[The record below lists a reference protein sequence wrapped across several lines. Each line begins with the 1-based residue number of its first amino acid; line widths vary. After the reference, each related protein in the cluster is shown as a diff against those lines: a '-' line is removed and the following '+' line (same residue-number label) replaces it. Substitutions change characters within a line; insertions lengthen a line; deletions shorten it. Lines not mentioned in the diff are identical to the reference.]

1 MSGKTR
7 NLPTEIFI
15 TGNWDANTNT
25 TSYNDALES
34 GIGNP
39 DEKYRVTVA
48 GNTNL
53 DGINSWALNDI
64 AYFDYYTRTW
74 QKIDNQTNSG
84 VTGSGTL
91 NYIPLWTPSGT
102 QLGNSI
108 ITQSA
113 GGNAI
118 QIGTT
123 FLVDNTAKQ
132 VGINK
137 ISSLAASLHIVGSG
151 ATSGTSS
158 LIIQNATPTTLFEIK
173 DDGQVSSASGY
184 WQGTNKILYINP
196 NSTARNLF
204 VGEESGNNT
213 LTNNNN
219 VGVGFNTLKALT
231 SGSNNFALGKDVL
244 QNLTNA
250 HNNIG
255 IGSQALQNTVDGNA
269 NIAIGAN
276 SLYSATTC
284 NHNVA
289 IGDTSCHYFSTASFN
304 VAIGRSSLMSN
315 NTGSEN
321 VVIGYAA
328 MDSCGSNV
336 NRNTAIGNN
345 ALRYATS
352 NYGVAIG
359 FNALLNITS
368 GHTNIGIGYR
378 AGELIADNVTPN
390 QTSDSSMY
398 IGFLTKPSANGNT
411 NEMVFGYNA
420 TGNGSNSVTLGN
432 TSIEKTILQGRVGI
446 GTVTPNSM
454 FHNAGSVSET
464 KITTVSTGIHT
475 VLAAE
480 YIFNCTGTCTI
491 ELPSI
496 AATDIG
502 IGKVYKIFAAEG
514 VTVTVTPN
522 GADTIDGA
530 ASATVIGWGMITL
543 RCLSAGN
550 WRVGD

>member
-53 DGINSWALNDI
+53 DGINAWALNDI

-137 ISSLAASLHIVGSG
+137 SSLLAASLHIVGSG

-173 DDGQVSSASGY
+173 DDG
-184 WQGTNKILYINP
+184 L
-196 NSTARNLF
+196 
-204 VGEESGNNT
+204 VG
-213 LTNNNN
+213 
-219 VGVGFNTLKALT
+219 
-231 SGSNNFALGKDVL
+231 
-244 QNLTNA
+244 
-250 HNNIG
+250 
-255 IGSQALQNTVDGNA
+255 
-269 NIAIGAN
+269 
-276 SLYSATTC
+276 
-284 NHNVA
+284 
-289 IGDTSCHYFSTASFN
+289 FSTATP
-304 VAIGRSSLMSN
+304 RS
-315 NTGSEN
+315 
-321 VVIGYAA
+321 
-328 MDSCGSNV
+328 
-336 NRNTAIGNN
+336 
-345 ALRYATS
+345 
-352 NYGVAIG
+352 
-359 FNALLNITS
+359 
-368 GHTNIGIGYR
+368 
-378 AGELIADNVTPN
+378 
-390 QTSDSSMY
+390 
-398 IGFLTKPSANGNT
+398 
-411 NEMVFGYNA
+411 
-420 TGNGSNSVTLGN
+420 
-432 TSIEKTILQGRVGI
+432 TI
-446 GTVTPNSM
+446 
-454 FHNAGSVSET
+454 HNAGSLTED
-464 KITTVSTGIHT
+464 KITTVSTGTH
-475 VLAAE
+475 AALTTE

-491 ELPSI
+491 NLPAS
-496 AATDIG
+496 ATAYV
-502 IGKVYKIFAAEG
+502 GKVYRIFAAEG
-514 VTVTVTPN
+514 VTVTVTPD
-522 GADTIDGA
+522 GSDTIDGA
-530 ASATVIGWGMITL
+530 ASATVIGWGKITL

>member
-25 TSYNDALES
+25 TSYNEALES

-53 DGINSWALNDI
+53 DGINSWAINDI
-64 AYFDYYTRTW
+64 VYFDYYSRTW

-108 ITQSA
+108 ITQSS

-123 FLVDNTAKQ
+123 FLVDNTTKQ
-132 VGINK
+132 
-137 ISSLAASLHIVGSG
+137 
-151 ATSGTSS
+151 
-158 LIIQNATPTTLFEIK
+158 
-173 DDGQVSSASGY
+173 
-184 WQGTNKILYINP
+184 
-196 NSTARNLF
+196 
-204 VGEESGNNT
+204 
-213 LTNNNN
+213 
-219 VGVGFNTLKALT
+219 
-231 SGSNNFALGKDVL
+231 
-244 QNLTNA
+244 
-250 HNNIG
+250 
-255 IGSQALQNTVDGNA
+255 
-269 NIAIGAN
+269 
-276 SLYSATTC
+276 
-284 NHNVA
+284 
-289 IGDTSCHYFSTASFN
+289 
-304 VAIGRSSLMSN
+304 
-315 NTGSEN
+315 
-321 VVIGYAA
+321 
-328 MDSCGSNV
+328 
-336 NRNTAIGNN
+336 
-345 ALRYATS
+345 
-352 NYGVAIG
+352 
-359 FNALLNITS
+359 
-368 GHTNIGIGYR
+368 
-378 AGELIADNVTPN
+378 
-390 QTSDSSMY
+390 
-398 IGFLTKPSANGNT
+398 
-411 NEMVFGYNA
+411 
-420 TGNGSNSVTLGN
+420 
-432 TSIEKTILQGRVGI
+432 VGI

-454 FHNAGSVSET
+454 FHNAGSLSET
-464 KITTVSTGIHT
+464 KITTVSIGVHT
-475 VLAAE
+475 VLATE

-491 ELPSI
+491 NLPSI
-496 AATDIG
+496 AAANIG
-502 IGKVYKIFAAEG
+502 VGKVYKIFAAEG